1 MDTLKIN
8 LGNVSLKIVDENNN
22 EKGIFTFNP
31 NDINTANKFF
41 DLLAELDIKKEE
53 FTKREAELA
62 EDDVKGKL
70 ALTLEVIDYFENKID
85 NIFGAGSS
93 ELIFGQTKS
102 IDMFKDFFEGL
113 MPYYQ
118 KASQNRI
125 DKYTEKYN

>member
-41 DLLAELDIKKEE
+41 DLLAEIDIKKEE
-53 FTKREAELA
+53 FTKRESELA
-62 EDDVKGKL
+62 EDDIKGKL

-85 NIFGAGSS
+85 NIFGSGSS

>member
-53 FTKREAELA
+53 FTKRESELA
-62 EDDVKGKL
+62 EDDIKGKL

-85 NIFGAGSS
+85 NIFGSGSS

>member
-41 DLLAELDIKKEE
+41 DLLSELDIKKEE
-53 FTKREAELA
+53 FTKRESELA
-62 EDDVKGKL
+62 EDDIKGKL

-85 NIFGAGSS
+85 NIFGSGSS